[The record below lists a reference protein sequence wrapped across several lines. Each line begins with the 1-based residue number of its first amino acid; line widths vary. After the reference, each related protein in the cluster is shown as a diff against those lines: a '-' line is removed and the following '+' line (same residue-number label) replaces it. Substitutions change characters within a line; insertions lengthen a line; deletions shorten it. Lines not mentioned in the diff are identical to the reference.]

1 MEEWEKWRVCE
12 KCPHRLVSEGG
23 VNYQLLTNG
32 DSHRCHMVLSQPCKG
47 AERDRELKGIVST
60 KGQRLIVDV
69 GKEV

>member
-1 MEEWEKWRVCE
+1 MEEWEKWWVCE

-47 AERDRELKGIVST
+47 AERDRELKGY
-60 KGQRLIVDV
+60 
-69 GKEV
+69 